1 MAPETLP
8 QGAAARPS
16 FFPDAA
22 LNSLRS
28 FSCFASDIQ
37 QRKKHIFHFDRK
49 EGGQK
54 ARAQRWQAK
63 EETLFLRALGPGPPD
78 SAAVETQKGTI
89 AIRLVERSGLL
100 YRKLKILIN

>member
-1 MAPETLP
+1 VAPETPP
-8 QGAAARPS
+8 QGAAARSS
-16 FFPDAA
+16 FFPDTA

-37 QRKKHIFHFDRK
+37 QRRKHIFHFGRK
-49 EGGQK
+49 KGGQR

-63 EETLFLRALGPGPPD
+63 ETSFLRALGPGPLD